1 MNIDLEQTVRERAY
15 GICEREC
22 RVHGRHEEHWHAAKL
37 ELSMAAPDASSIA
50 VPAAS
55 GGEPPKKSRRRAA
68 PVEPPT
74 PVASAPAPVASAP
87 ARRRRSPA
95 RPAQ

>member
-15 GICEREC
+15 GIWEREG

-37 ELSMAAPDASSIA
+37 ELSVAAPDASSIA

-68 PVEPPT
+68 PVEPP
-74 PVASAPAPVASAP
+74 APVASAP